1 MRFLRSLDLYKFIV
15 LLAAVLLPLG
25 WWWMRSLDESIRL
38 CRQAIAEATK
48 PGGFLEQIGN
58 LQKKVEVVVVNR
70 FNTSDAINEPRIYF
84 QNQILAAG
92 GTTLKSDDFGL
103 PTDPKDEPAWMGT
116 SPQKASDLVAEVT
129 WKRTDLKV
137 PMGFIYA
144 VLFNAESG
152 ARVGGNQQ
160 GQQSVWKLRELSIVN
175 ATDERLT
182 GSGSKTPPAEL
193 RDDWSIKTMK
203 FARRE
208 PRKQGN

>member
-25 WWWMRSLDESIRL
+25 WWWVSTLDDSIRL
-38 CRQAIAEATK
+38 CRLAITEATR
-48 PGGFLEQIGN
+48 PGGLLEQIGN
-58 LQKKVEVVVVNR
+58 LQKKVEVVAGNR
-70 FNTSDAINEPRIYF
+70 GNITNAISSPQVYF
-84 QNQILAAG
+84 QEQILAAG
-92 GTTLKSDDFGL
+92 GTTLKTDDFIL
-103 PTDPKDEPAWMGT
+103 PGDPKEKSAWMGN
-116 SPQKASDLVAEVT
+116 SPQKASDFVQDIT
-129 WKRTDLKV
+129 WKRNDLKV

-152 ARVGGNQQ
+152 ARLGGSQK
-160 GQQSVWKLRELSIVN
+160 GQQSVWKLRELQIVN

-182 GSGSKTPPAEL
+182 GGFKTPPAVL
-193 RDDWSIKTMK
+193 KDDWSIKVMK

>member
-1 MRFLRSLDLYKFIV
+1 VKFLRSLDLYKFIV

-25 WWWMRSLDESIRL
+25 WLWVRNLDESIRL
-38 CRQAIAEATK
+38 CRQAITEATRS
-48 PGGFLEQIGN
+48 GGMLEQIGN
-58 LQKKVEVVVVNR
+58 LQKKVEVVGVNR
-70 FNTSDAINEPRIYF
+70 FSLSDAIKNPQVYF

-103 PTDPKDEPAWMGT
+103 PGDPKEESAFMGAN
-116 SPQKASDLVAEVT
+116 SQQKASDYVADVT
-129 WKRTDLKV
+129 WKRNDLKV

-152 ARVGGNQQ
+152 ARVGGQEA
-160 GQQSVWKLRELSIVN
+160 GQQSVWKLRELQIVN

-182 GSGSKTPPAEL
+182 GSNKTPPAEL
-193 RDDWSIKTMK
+193 KDDWSIKLMK